1 MTNGAD
7 QKNKFYP
14 LWHTITVPL
23 WIGQDIGPFSRQGLF
38 KSRKYPVQIGKTVR
52 FVKACVKYYSSC
64 LVPDW
69 GFTTTWC
76 GKVFVASRK
85 RRSIGCSIR
94 NTRFVKRKQVYIWR
108 NKLKFSTSPL
118 VIFLLLII
126 FIYLLAPLLQLGVI
140 NW

>member
-69 GFTTTWC
+69 GFTTT
-76 GKVFVASRK
+76 
-85 RRSIGCSIR
+85 
-94 NTRFVKRKQVYIWR
+94 
-108 NKLKFSTSPL
+108 
-118 VIFLLLII
+118 
-126 FIYLLAPLLQLGVI
+126 
-140 NW
+140 